1 MMPVAAALVIVVAIL
16 LLLPK
21 PLLSKPPP
29 LESLQLN
36 LSLFSLASPPF
47 LLLLSAPPPLL
58 SPLDLLF
65 ALGLLLLLLAL
76 LVLIFL
82 LLFRAPL
89 AVLQLPHEVS
99 VPLPAEAVIDDVSD
113 AVRAIVPV
121 PSPQM
126 APRRGPAVAQVAVDA
141 VAVLVAAGPVGNGPD
156 EVPRQFVLGEDRG
169 GRPAMN

>member
-36 LSLFSLASPPF
+36 LSLFSLTPPPF
-47 LLLLSAPPPLL
+47 LLLLSAPPPL
-58 SPLDLLF
+58 SAPLDLLF
-65 ALGLLLLLLAL
+65 ALGLLLLAL

-82 LLFRAPL
+82 VLFRAPL
-89 AVLQLPHEVS
+89 AMGKLPHEVS
-99 VPLPAEAVIDDVSD
+99 VPLSAEAVVDEVSD

-121 PSPQM
+121 PSPLM
-126 APRRGPAVAQVAVDA
+126 APRRMPAVAQVAVYA
-141 VAVLVAAGPVGNGPD
+141 VAVLVAARPVGNGPD